1 MKKILLSLLSL
12 GLVLLCIGCGS
23 GGGGEPGSGGGNE
36 SFVDD
41 FDQAA
46 WEADV
51 TEEASYADFTEGTW
65 WFRKESSLDYILTG
79 EFITTMDII
88 GSDYN
93 RDDYLENFNYTKII
107 KFTDYGYYCEYDNED
122 IEEQNA
128 RFYKISTFNRG
139 SVDFLDTS
147 KEEWSERV
155 VVTCN
160 QAKTKFKTYTEE
172 WAVGLDDEWG
182 IHKTTCFFE
191 KIN

>member
-1 MKKILLSLLSL
+1 MKKLLNLLLSL

-23 GGGGEPGSGGGNE
+23 GSGSDSGKDP
-36 SFVDD
+36 FVDD

-51 TEEASYADFTEGTW
+51 TEEASYADFTKGTW

-88 GSDYN
+88 GSD

-122 IEEQNA
+122 IEEENA

-147 KEEWSERV
+147 KKEWSKRV

-160 QAKTKFKTYTEE
+160 HAKTKFKTYTEE

-191 KIN
+191 KIK